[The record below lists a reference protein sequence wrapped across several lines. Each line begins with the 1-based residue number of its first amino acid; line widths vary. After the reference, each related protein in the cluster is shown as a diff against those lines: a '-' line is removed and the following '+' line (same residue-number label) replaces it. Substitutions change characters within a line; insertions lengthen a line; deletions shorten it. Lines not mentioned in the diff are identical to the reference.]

1 MNPRIN
7 ESAVKDI
14 RGYFGSSG
22 SGKTHKIKEDI
33 RGESRVLVFDPE
45 GSFTAADG
53 FTVTTSRAEFFEK
66 ARNSGPIKLCFA
78 LGGAQNFAWFTDVV
92 FALADAR
99 RPSVL
104 VVDELGGVTT
114 TGKAQGGW
122 YDLISRGRKYGVKI
136 RAGAQRCSE
145 IDKTLIGN
153 KNGLFIGYQER
164 AGDIDYLHRE
174 TGIPVEKIKGLRGSP
189 YYDHILYKGRDK
201 WELVKK

>member
-1 MNPRIN
+1 MNPSIN

-33 RGESRVLVFDPE
+33 KSESRVLVFDPE
-45 GSFTAADG
+45 GSFSAADG
-53 FTVTTSRAEFFEK
+53 FTVTTSRREFFER
-66 ARNSGPIKLCFA
+66 ARNSGPLKLCFGA
-78 LGGAQNFAWFTDVV
+78 GGVDNFKWFANTV

-104 VVDELGGVTT
+104 VVDELGGVTGS
-114 TGKAQGGW
+114 GKAQGGW
-122 YDLISRGRKYGVKI
+122 YDLISRGRKYEVKI

-145 IDKTLIGN
+145 IDKTLMGN

-164 AGDIDYLHRE
+164 AGDIEYLARE
-174 TGIPVEKIKGLRGSP
+174 TGIDVDTIAALRGEP
-189 YYDHILYKGRDK
+189 YYDHILYGGRDNWK
-201 WELVKK
+201 LVKK